1 MKRIASSLFVLFV
14 TFAVAGAQVRYRGS
28 IELDLGSGI
37 SRDFEG
43 EPYGEQHTIMPVTV
57 HGIEINERWTVG
69 LGVGIGP
76 SMLYTQEVGEITFS
90 PVISYFLHVDYAFLK
105 GKKWRP
111 YVATRLG
118 SLVSNAGSSVT
129 FLIPAVGAGVRLN
142 NRWNFGMMYRNCRVI
157 EVGNVN
163 NWHIVSLQAAWR
175 F

>member
-1 MKRIASSLFVLFV
+1 MKRIAISLVVLFV

-43 EPYGEQHTIMPVTV
+43 EPYGEQHAIMPVTV

-69 LGVGIGP
+69 IGVGIGP
-76 SMLYTQEVGEITFS
+76 SMLYTQEIGEITFS

-105 GKKWRP
+105 EHKWRP
-111 YVATRLG
+111 YVAARLG

-142 NRWNFGMMYRNCRVI
+142 NRWNFGMMYRNCRVL
-157 EVGNVN
+157 ELAAN
-163 NWHIVSLQAAWR
+163 NWHIVSLQVAWR